1 MAPAAL
7 MAWLPAARPDGLG
20 AQGKAVGTASVIL
33 AGLMGGLPMLL
44 LPQGWAALVVAAF
57 AIAALALIAWRK
69 LGGQTGDVLG
79 AGQQVAEVA
88 LLLTLGIHA

>member
-1 MAPAAL
+1 
-7 MAWLPAARPDGLG
+7 
-20 AQGKAVGTASVIL
+20 
-33 AGLMGGLPMLL
+33 MLL

-79 AGQQVAEVA
+79 AGQQIAEVA